1 MNITKKN
8 KILIADDTVENLR
21 LLVSI
26 FKKNNYEILIAKNGQ
41 EALDVAMNGN
51 PDLILL
57 DVNMPLKNGF
67 EVCEE
72 LQRTQ
77 STKKIPIIFL
87 TALSETEDEEK
98 GLNLGAVDFIRKP
111 FSPEIVQARV
121 KNHLELKAHRD
132 NLEELV
138 KIKMKEKD
146 EVQRMT
152 IDALAILAEYRDNET
167 GGHIQRTKKYV
178 KALAEYLQNQDK
190 FKSYLT
196 DEIIEML
203 YNSAPLHDIGKVAIR
218 DNVLLKPGKL
228 TSDEMEEMKM
238 HAYYGYKALEEAESH
253 SSCESFLTIA
263 KELAYSHHERYD
275 GKGYPNGLVGEDIPL
290 SGRLMAVADVY
301 DALISKRVYK
311 TPIAHSESVNIIIS
325 GKGTAFDPDVV
336 DAFISLQEEFRQIAL
351 ASTDFKSEMDA
362 LNS

>member
-1 MNITKKN
+1 MNLTKKN
-8 KILIADDTVENLR
+8 KILIADDVLENLR
-21 LLVSI
+21 LLVQI
-26 FKKNNYEILIAKNGQ
+26 FQGNQYEILIAKNGQ
-41 EALDVAMNGN
+41 EAFDIAINEN

-57 DVNMPLKNGF
+57 DVNMPFKSGF

-72 LQRTQ
+72 LQKIQ
-77 STKKIPIIFL
+77 ITKKIPIIFL
-87 TALSETEDEEK
+87 TALSEMADEEK
-98 GLNLGAVDFIRKP
+98 GLLLGAVDFITKP

-121 KNHLELKAHRD
+121 KIHLELKEHRD

-138 KIKMKEKD
+138 KIKMHEKD

-167 GGHIQRTKKYV
+167 GGHIQRTKNYV
-178 KALAEYLQNQDK
+178 RALAMHLQKQDK

-196 DEIIEML
+196 DEIVEML
-203 YNSAPLHDIGKVAIR
+203 YNSAPLHDMGKVAIR
-218 DNVLLKPGKL
+218 DNILLKPSKL
-228 TSDEMEEMKM
+228 THDEMEEMRM

-253 SSCESFLTIA
+253 SNCESFLTIA
-263 KELAYSHHERYD
+263 KEMAHSHHERYD
-275 GKGYPNGLVGEDIPL
+275 GKGYPNAIAGEDIPL

-311 TPIAHSESVNIIIS
+311 TPIAHSESVSIIIS
-325 GKGTAFDPDVV
+325 EKGKAFDPDVV
-336 DAFISLQEEFRQIAL
+336 EAFIALQEEFRQIAL
-351 ASTDFKSEMDA
+351 ANTDFKSEIDA